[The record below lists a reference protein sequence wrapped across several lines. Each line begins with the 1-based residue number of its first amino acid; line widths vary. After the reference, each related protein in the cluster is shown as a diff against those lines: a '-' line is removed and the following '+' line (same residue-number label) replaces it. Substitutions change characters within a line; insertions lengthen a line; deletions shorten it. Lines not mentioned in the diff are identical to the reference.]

1 MKKIIIYLISIFVI
15 VSIFSK
21 ENYIIPEES
30 IRFRV
35 ISSSNSKYDLNMK
48 EKTVKEISDIIQ
60 NISKDNINDT
70 RKSIIN
76 NIDNI
81 SNSVKTLY
89 SENDYNKDFKI
100 KYGLNDFPEKEYK
113 GIKYKAGKYESL
125 VIEIGESK
133 GNNYWCV
140 LYPPLCLID
149 ENTDKIEYKS
159 KVMEIIKKYF

>member
-48 EKTVKEISDIIQ
+48 EKTVKEISNIIQ

-89 SENDYNKDFKI
+89 SENDYSKDFKI

>member
-48 EKTVKEISDIIQ
+48 EKTVKEISNIIQ

-89 SENDYNKDFKI
+89 SENDYNKDIKI

>member
-1 MKKIIIYLISIFVI
+1 MKKIIICLLIIFLA
-15 VSIFSK
+15 VSLANKKS
-21 ENYIIPEES
+21 YIIPEES

-35 ISSSNSKYDLNMK
+35 ISNSNNQNDLNMK
-48 EKTVKEISDIIQ
+48 EKTVKEISNIIQ
-60 NISKDNINDT
+60 NISKDNIKDT

-81 SNSVKTLY
+81 SNKVKTLY
-89 SENDYNKDFKI
+89 SENEYDKDFKI
-100 KYGLNDFPEKEYK
+100 NYGLNDFPEKEYK

-149 ENTDKIEYKS
+149 ENTEKTEYKS
-159 KVMEIIKKYF
+159 KVMEIINKYF